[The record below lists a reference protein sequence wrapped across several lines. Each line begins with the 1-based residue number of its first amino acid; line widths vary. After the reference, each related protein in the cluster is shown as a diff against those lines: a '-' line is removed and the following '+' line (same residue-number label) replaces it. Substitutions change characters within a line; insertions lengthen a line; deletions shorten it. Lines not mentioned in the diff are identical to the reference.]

1 MTSME
6 KAELLKKTIYQL
18 YSKEGRSKSYISR
31 LLDINR
37 KTITRK
43 IREWK
48 LPEPKPM
55 RHVKPSTRKYIA
67 KHKQKILSLLAQ
79 DVSLKE
85 ISEQTGVS
93 GDKLLKTFFVVDNV
107 LGDAY
112 KCWNKRRAQ
121 KHEDIIMDS
130 MRSSSRNYEY
140 EKIDGEKWKSVLGY
154 DGYEVSTKGRVRK
167 YSKKCKSYYLLKP
180 YLNQTTGRYYVSL
193 ASSNGKVKNLL
204 LHRVVAQ
211 SFIPHEDYMNTVNHK
226 DGDPQ
231 NNEVENL
238 EWVTQS
244 QNNKHAYRCL
254 HRSKVRKKRYVFDY
268 ILYKNKYRFK
278 TVASFAKFI
287 GKSETQTRR
296 YIDNKER
303 YDVKLICNCID

>member
-37 KTITRK
+37 TTIARK
-43 IREWK
+43 IREWG
-48 LPEPKPM
+48 LPEPKPA
-55 RHVKPSTRKYIA
+55 RHVKPSTRKCIA

-85 ISEQTGVS
+85 ISVQTGVS

-112 KCWNKRRAQ
+112 RCWSERRIQ
-121 KHEDIIMDS
+121 KHKAVVTNS
-130 MRSSSRNYEY
+130 MSRSSRNYEY
-140 EKIDGEKWKSVLGY
+140 EKIGGEKWKSILGY

-167 YSKKCKSYYLLKP
+167 YSKRYKSYYLLKP
-180 YLNQTTGRYYVSL
+180 YLNQTIGRYYVGL
-193 ASSNGKVKNLL
+193 VSSTGKVKNLL

-211 SFIPHEDYMNTVNHK
+211 SFIPHEDCMNTVNHK
-226 DGDPQ
+226 DGNPQ
-231 NNEVENL
+231 NNEADNL
-238 EWVTQS
+238 EWVTQA

-254 HRSKVRKKRYVFDY
+254 HRSKVTKRRYVFDY

-303 YDVKLICNCID
+303 YDIQLICNCID

>member
-43 IREWK
+43 IREWE

-55 RHVKPSTRKYIA
+55 RHVKPSTRKCIA
-67 KHKQKILSLLAQ
+67 KHKQQILSLLAC
-79 DVSLKE
+79 DTTLKD
-85 ISEQTGVS
+85 ISIKIGIST
-93 GDKLLKTFFVVDNV
+93 DRLIKTFFVVDNA
-107 LGDAY
+107 LGNAY
-112 KCWNKRRAQ
+112 KCWNKRRVQ
-121 KHEDIIMDS
+121 KHEDIINDS
-130 MRSSSRNYEY
+130 MSGSSRNYEY
-140 EKIDGEKWKSVLGY
+140 AKIDGEEWKNILGY
-154 DGYEVSTKGRVRK
+154 DEYEVSTKGRIRK
-167 YSKKCKSYYLLKP
+167 YSKRYKSYYLLKP
-180 YLNQTTGRYYVSL
+180 YLNQTIGRYYVSL
-193 ASSNGKVKNLL
+193 VSSSGKVKNLL

-211 SFIPHEDYMNTVNHK
+211 TFISHEDSKNTVNHK
-226 DGDPQ
+226 DGNPQ

-303 YDVKLICNCID
+303 YDIQLICNCID

>member
-1 MTSME
+1 ME

-37 KTITRK
+37 KTIARK
-43 IREWK
+43 IREWE

-55 RHVKPSTRKYIA
+55 RHVKSSTRKQIA
-67 KHKQKILSLLAQ
+67 KHKQQILSLLSCDTTLEDIAI
-79 DVSLKE
+79 KTG
-85 ISEQTGVS
+85 IST
-93 GDKLLKTFFVVDNV
+93 DRLIKTFFVVDDV
-107 LGDAY
+107 LCNAH
-112 KCWNKRRAQ
+112 KCWNNRRMQ
-121 KHEDIIMDS
+121 KHEDDIITAMS
-130 MRSSSRNYEY
+130 NSSRNYEY
-140 EKIDGEKWKSVLGY
+140 TNIDGEQWKNVLGY
-154 DGYEVSTKGRVRK
+154 DGYEVSTKGRIRK
-167 YSKKCKSYYLLKP
+167 YNKRYKSYYLLKP
-180 YLNQTTGRYYVSL
+180 YFNQTTGRCYISL
-193 ASSNGKVKNLL
+193 PSPDGKVRNLL

-211 SFIPHEDYMNTVNHK
+211 TFIPHENSKNTVNHK
-226 DGDPQ
+226 DDNPQ
-231 NNEVENL
+231 NNEVDNL

-254 HRSKVRKKRYVFDY
+254 HRSKVRKRRYVFDY
-268 ILYKNKYRFK
+268 ILYKNKYKFK

-303 YDVKLICNCID
+303 HGIQLICNCID

>member
-31 LLDINR
+31 LLNINR
-37 KTITRK
+37 TTIARK
-43 IREWK
+43 IREWE
-48 LPEPKPM
+48 LPEPKPT
-55 RHVKPSTRKYIA
+55 RRIKPSTRKYIA

-79 DVSLKE
+79 DVSLKK
-85 ISEQTGVS
+85 ISIKTGISTDRLV
-93 GDKLLKTFFVVDNV
+93 KTFFVVDDV
-107 LGDAY
+107 LNDAY
-112 KCWNKRRAQ
+112 KCWSKRRSQ
-121 KHEDIIMDS
+121 RHKDIITTS
-130 MRSSSRNYEY
+130 MNSSSRNYEY
-140 EKIDGEKWKSVLGY
+140 EQIDGEEWKGVLGY

-167 YSKKCKSYYLLKP
+167 YSKRYKSYYLLKP
-180 YLNQTTGRYYVSL
+180 YLNQTIGRYYVSL
-193 ASSNGKVKNLL
+193 VSSSGKVKNLL

-211 SFIPHEDYMNTVNHK
+211 TFIPHEDSENTVNHK
-226 DGDPQ
+226 DGNPR
-231 NNEVENL
+231 NNEIDNL
-238 EWVTQS
+238 EWITQA

-254 HRSKVRKKRYVFDY
+254 HRSKVTKRRYVFDY

-296 YIDNKER
+296 YIDSKE
-303 YDVKLICNCID
+303 KHNIQLICNCID

>member
-37 KTITRK
+37 RTITKK
-43 IREWK
+43 IREWE
-48 LPEPKPM
+48 LPEPKPI
-55 RHVKPSTRKYIA
+55 RHVKPSTRKCIA
-67 KHKQKILSLLAQ
+67 KHKQQILSLLAC
-79 DVSLKE
+79 DTTLRD
-85 ISEQTGVS
+85 ISVKTGIS
-93 GDKLLKTFFVVDNV
+93 ADRLIKTFFVIDNT
-107 LGDAY
+107 LSNAY
-112 KCWNKRRAQ
+112 KCWSKRRAQ
-121 KHEDIIMDS
+121 KHEDIIKTS
-130 MRSSSRNYEY
+130 MSDSSRNYEY
-140 EKIDGEKWKSVLGY
+140 AEIDGEKWKGILGY
-154 DGYEVSTKGRVRK
+154 DGYEVSTKGRIRK
-167 YSKKCKSYYLLKP
+167 YSKRLKP
-180 YLNQTTGRYYVSL
+180 YLNQTIGRYYVGL
-193 ASSNGKVKNLL
+193 VSSSGKVKNLL

-211 SFIPHEDYMNTVNHK
+211 TFISHDDFKNTVNHK
-226 DGDPQ
+226 DGNPQ

-268 ILYKNKYRFK
+268 ILYENKYRFK
-278 TVASFAKFI
+278 TVVSFAKFL

-296 YIDNKER
+296 YIDDKER
-303 YDVKLICNCID
+303 HNIQLICNCID

>member
-1 MTSME
+1 ME

-31 LLDINR
+31 LLGINR
-37 KTITRK
+37 TTIARK
-43 IREWK
+43 IREWE
-48 LPEPKPM
+48 LPEPNPT

-93 GDKLLKTFFVVDNV
+93 NDKLLKTFFVVDDD
-107 LGDAY
+107 LGDAH

-121 KHEDIIMDS
+121 KHNDIIINS
-130 MRSSSRNYEY
+130 MCDSSRNYEY
-140 EKIDGEKWKSVLGY
+140 EKIDGEKRKSVLGY

-167 YSKKCKSYYLLKP
+167 YSKRYKSYYLLKP
-180 YLNQTTGRYYVSL
+180 YLNQTIGRYYVSL
-193 ASSNGKVKNLL
+193 VSSSEKAKNLL

-211 SFIPHEDYMNTVNHK
+211 TFISHEDSENTVNHK
-226 DGDPQ
+226 DDNTL
-231 NNEVENL
+231 NNEIDNL

-254 HRSKVRKKRYVFDY
+254 HRSKVRKKRYAFDY
-268 ILYKNKYRFK
+268 ILYKNKYKFK
-278 TVASFAKFI
+278 TVASFAKFL

-296 YIDNKER
+296 YIDDKER
-303 YDVKLICNCID
+303 HDIQLICNCID